1 MPNDEDNEYPESGAL
16 ENCPICRR
24 ENNPDEHDTCEHHWA
39 VQIDDEID
47 SQDPKFAEFESE
59 WDIAIET
66 MNEILEELIE
76 NSDDKA
82 QRHFDVILDSYGF
95 LDYAPELTASMAFV
109 DLVPCYVGEERAGGI
124 GGMGLSLE
132 KTIFL
137 ENSDKIDVGIKK
149 IRDLVTE
156 LNTHFLDGEN

>member
-1 MPNDEDNEYPESGAL
+1 MPQDQDEYPEPGAL
-16 ENCPICRR
+16 EDCPICGRS
-24 ENNPDEHDTCEHHWA
+24 NNPDEHDTCEHHWA

-47 SQDPKFAEFESE
+47 SPDPKFAEFESE
-59 WDIAIET
+59 WDTAIET
-66 MNEILEELIE
+66 MNEILDAINES
-76 NSDDKA
+76 SDDDA
-82 QRHFDVILDSYGF
+82 QTEFDVIFDSYGF

-109 DLVPCYVGEERAGGI
+109 DLVQCYVGEERAGGI

-137 ENSDKIDVGIKK
+137 ENSDKIDAGIKK

-156 LNTHFLDGEN
+156 LSNRFLD